1 MNIFDKWNKEID
13 VEGLQ
18 KDVEEADRNGG
29 QVEYKEVPVGDYE
42 VKINKM
48 ELKESKNGDPMV
60 SIWFKII
67 AGEFE
72 NNMLFMNQVITQGFQ
87 ISIMNRFLK
96 SLEAV
101 DDDAVE
107 FKNYSQYNDLIL
119 DIFEAVENLEFNL
132 SYTKN
137 KKGYNQFK
145 VNEVY
150 DA

>member
-1 MNIFDKWNKEID
+1 MDIFDKWNKEID

-48 ELKESKNGDPMV
+48 ELKKSKNGDPMV

-107 FKNYSQYNDLIL
+107 FENYRQFNDLLL

-137 KKGYNQFK
+137 KKGYPQYK
-145 VNEVY
+145 INEVY

>member
-1 MNIFDKWNKEID
+1 MDIFDKWNKKID

-29 QVEYKEVPVGDYE
+29 RAEFGEVPVGDYE
-42 VKINKM
+42 VKIDKM

-72 NNMLFMNQVITQGFQ
+72 NNRLFMNQVITHGFQ
-87 ISIMNRFLK
+87 ISIVKKFLK

-107 FKNYSQYNDLIL
+107 FENYRQFNDLLL

-137 KKGYNQFK
+137 KKGYAQYK
-145 VNEVY
+145 INEVY